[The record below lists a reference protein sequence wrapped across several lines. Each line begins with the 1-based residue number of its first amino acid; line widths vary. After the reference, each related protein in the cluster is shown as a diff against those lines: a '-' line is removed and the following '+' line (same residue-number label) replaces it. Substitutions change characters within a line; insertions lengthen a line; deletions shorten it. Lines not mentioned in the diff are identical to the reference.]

1 MTVTGAL
8 ALIVLLMVVL
18 AWAVRRS
25 GLTRR
30 LNAAQGTITL
40 VATQS
45 LGPRE
50 RLVVVDV
57 GEQRLVLGVT
67 GTITVTV
74 NELLPNG
81 NLRVVGEKQIAIN
94 QGTEFIRFSGVVN
107 PRFISGGNT
116 VPSTQVADARIE
128 YVGNG
133 YINEAQN
140 MGWLQRL
147 FLNLSPF

>member
-1 MTVTGAL
+1 MNATDSLPATGSVLMTVTGAL
-8 ALIVLLMVVL
+8 ALIVLLMIVL

-25 GLTRR
+25 GLSRR

-67 GTITVTV
+67 AS
-74 NELLPNG
+74 
-81 NLRVVGEKQIAIN
+81 QIACLTTQPRPEN
-94 QGTEFIRFSGVVN
+94 APQTTAPAATFPLMLEKLRQTYRQGGDR
-107 PRFISGGNT
+107 
-116 VPSTQVADARIE
+116 
-128 YVGNG
+128 
-133 YINEAQN
+133 
-140 MGWLQRL
+140 
-147 FLNLSPF
+147 